1 MLRVREALLALA
13 AATAHAEMRTM
24 TVEFAPSECVACTQS
39 LPERLG
45 RIRGV
50 VRAELAGGGK
60 PAVKIEFAAGNR
72 VRPGRV
78 RETIEQDGTK
88 WVKAG
93 VEASGVCVQEGR
105 GWLLR
110 LFEGDA
116 GVSLKGRTEAGA
128 CSVTGVIGG
137 DGVLVAQ

>member
-1 MLRVREALLALA
+1 MLRIREALLMLA

-24 TVEFAPSECVACTQS
+24 TVEFVPSDCAVCTQS
-39 LPERLG
+39 LPERLK

-50 VRAELAGGGK
+50 ARAELAGGER
-60 PAVKIEFAAGNR
+60 PAVRIEFAAGNR

-78 RETIEQDGTK
+78 RETIEQDGAK

-93 VEASGVCVQEGR
+93 VEASGVCVQEG
-105 GWLLR
+105 GEWMLR

-116 GVSLKGRTEAGA
+116 GVRLKGRVEAGA
-128 CSVTGVIGG
+128 CSVKGVIGG
-137 DGVLVAQ
+137 DGALVAE